1 MHRHA
6 LVVGLAALLLVPSA
20 GGARSFVIV
29 RDVSIGGF
37 PRDATVERAEAV
49 FGQPTGWRDRI
60 YDRCTLLWR
69 TLGLE
74 METYYSQGALD
85 PCGPSGRHVS
95 TTATDRRWRTSK
107 GLRVG
112 DPAAKLRRLY
122 PKASHQ
128 GKGEW
133 WLILRPFAGIELPGL
148 AARVQKG
155 RVVSLTLYG
164 PRVAF

>member
-1 MHRHA
+1 MRRYA

-20 GGARSFVIV
+20 GGARSFLIV

-37 PRDATVERAEAV
+37 PREATVERAEAV

-60 YDRCTLLWR
+60 YDRCTLIWR

-155 RVVSLTLYG
+155 RVVSFTLYG